1 MDTNIRLYTQ
11 KFNINNR
18 EITGTIEKNE
28 ENIYVV
34 LYDSNGKEIKRQ
46 LYNNE
51 LDENAMIAE
60 MENLIEY

>member
-1 MDTNIRLYTQ
+1 MDTNIRLYMQ